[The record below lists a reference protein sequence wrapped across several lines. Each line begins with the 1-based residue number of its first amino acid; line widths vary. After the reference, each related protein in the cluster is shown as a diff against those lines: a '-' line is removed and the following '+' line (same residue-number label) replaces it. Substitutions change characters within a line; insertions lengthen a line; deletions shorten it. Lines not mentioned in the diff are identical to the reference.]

1 MFVFFLMI
9 RLLPISTR
17 TDTLVPCSTLVRSF
31 CALAILL
38 RLRVQR
44 RLVGIGGVAGG
55 VERIIERLELGRDR
69 LAARLG
75 LVELGLVGGFDLLLG
90 SRPGPRVRHRRFG
103 IGTPDAGD
111 RKSVV

>member
-1 MFVFFLMI
+1 MGADLFKRIALRARRGLLEPCEFLLARFF
-9 RLLPISTR
+9 
-17 TDTLVPCSTLVRSF
+17 
-31 CALAILL
+31 ALANRL

-75 LVELGLVGGFDLLLG
+75 LVELGLVGGFVLLLG
-90 SRPGPRVRHRRFG
+90 SRPGPRSEEHTYELPSLMR
-103 IGTPDAGD
+103 ISSA
-111 RKSVV
+111 

>member
-1 MFVFFLMI
+1 MGADLFKRIALRARRGLLEPCEFLLARFF
-9 RLLPISTR
+9 
-17 TDTLVPCSTLVRSF
+17 
-31 CALAILL
+31 ALANRL

-75 LVELGLVGGFDLLLG
+75 LVALGLVGGFDLRSEEHTSELQSLMRT
-90 SRPGPRVRHRRFG
+90 SSAVLCLKQN
-103 IGTPDAGD
+103 TPNH
-111 RKSVV
+111 KI